1 MSSVV
6 TTQPYYTKIIAPYKL
21 LIGYVRYIQISLTWL
36 RDIQGKMANSLSFFW
51 VVIPNTNIEPRNHV
65 RIMIYWTW
73 PKMRKQ
79 WLFTFRQLVVSE
91 RKIIQQTKP
100 LITRYRLDHCSYR
113 WVIRF
118 IARQGLKILRWF
130 CSGRMVDSC
139 ARLRIDRFR
148 SEPWPGKLSCILW
161 QDSLI
166 SSYSASFQPDVNRK
180 FPQFS
185 SSFL

>member
-130 CSGRMVDSC
+130 CAQWPHGWFMCSTPDRSVQVRALAGEIELYSL
-139 ARLRIDRFR
+139 ARLFNF
-148 SEPWPGKLSCILW
+148 LLQC
-161 QDSLI
+161 
-166 SSYSASFQPDVNRK
+166 F
-180 FPQFS
+180 FPARCKP
-185 SSFL
+185 